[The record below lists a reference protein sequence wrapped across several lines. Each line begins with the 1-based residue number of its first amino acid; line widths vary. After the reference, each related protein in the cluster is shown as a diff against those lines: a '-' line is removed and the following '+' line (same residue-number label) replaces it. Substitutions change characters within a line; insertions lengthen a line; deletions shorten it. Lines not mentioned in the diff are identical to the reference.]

1 MHKIPPTTSQNK
13 HTGVLGV
20 LLKRD
25 ELVNGRP
32 SCTQAGA
39 DGAMLWH
46 AGAGWIVGVA
56 ADLGQNR
63 GWVSLR
69 DGCLR
74 PEASTVAWRVYNG
87 AEWLDAPELR
97 CLVGRPSTSRRIW
110 DL

>member
-1 MHKIPPTTSQNK
+1 
-13 HTGVLGV
+13 VLGV

-32 SCTQAGA
+32 SYTQAGGA

-46 AGAGWIVGVA
+46 AGAGWIIGVA